1 MGEERRGPG
10 LIGRLG
16 RVGLA
21 AIFIRSGFEVATEPG
36 QRVAMVE
43 AAGIPQAEL
52 ATRLNGAAMVVAG
65 TALALGVRPRESALA
80 LFALLIP
87 TTLIGHQFW
96 NEEGPARKQQ
106 EIHALKNLGLAGG
119 LLAVAASER

>member
-10 LIGRLG
+10 LLGRLG

-21 AIFIRSGFEVATEPG
+21 AIFIRSGLEVAREPG
-36 QRVAMVE
+36 QRVAKVE
-43 AAGIPQAEL
+43 AMGIPQADL
-52 ATRLNGAAMVVAG
+52 ATRANGAAMVAAG
-65 TALALGVRPRESALA
+65 TALALGIRPRESAL
-80 LFALLIP
+80 LPFALLIP
-87 TTLIGHQFW
+87 TTLVGHQFW

-119 LLAVAASER
+119 LLTIAATER